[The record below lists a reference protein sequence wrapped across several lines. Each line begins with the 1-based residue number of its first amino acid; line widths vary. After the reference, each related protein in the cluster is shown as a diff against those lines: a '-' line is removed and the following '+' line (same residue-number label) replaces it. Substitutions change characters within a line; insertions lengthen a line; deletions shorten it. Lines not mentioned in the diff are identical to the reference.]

1 MGSEI
6 VVRMLTK
13 NDFADLVRIDAHTF
27 GRPRPE
33 YFKVKLKNTLDDTSV
48 RVGLAAEIDG
58 TMVGFLM
65 GAMYFGDYGQAE
77 PVATLE
83 SISVLPDFARKG
95 VGSALWQQ
103 FIRNLKV
110 LRIEKVQTL
119 VDWSSFDLLAFMRHL
134 GFRPAARLCLER
146 QLDFETDD

>member
-6 VVRMLTK
+6 IVRVLEPR
-13 NDFADLVRIDAHTF
+13 DFAELVRIDAHSF

-33 YFKVKLKNTLDDTSV
+33 YFKLKLKNTLEDTSV
-48 RVGLAAEIDG
+48 RVGLAAEVDG

-65 GAMYFGDYGQAE
+65 GSMYFGDYGQAE

-95 VGSALWQQ
+95 VGSALWRQ
-103 FIRNLKV
+103 FTMNLKA
-110 LRIEKVQTL
+110 LRIDKVQTL

-134 GFRPAARLCLER
+134 GFRPAPRLCLEQ
-146 QLDFETDD
+146 QLNFETDD